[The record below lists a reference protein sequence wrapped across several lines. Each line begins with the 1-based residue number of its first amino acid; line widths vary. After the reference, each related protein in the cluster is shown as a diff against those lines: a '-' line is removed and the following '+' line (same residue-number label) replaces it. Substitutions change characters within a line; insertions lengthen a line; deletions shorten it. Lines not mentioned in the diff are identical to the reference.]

1 MTRIAAGPAGAD
13 LAGLVRSACS
23 FAAAR
28 ALERSGGPAGVSAA
42 ALLVTAE
49 DIGRALV
56 EVVGGRRPDSSFG
69 FGGLRASVRR
79 RVRRWQLRDG
89 PPAILAG
96 VFVELSGAIAR

>member
-56 EVVGGRRPDSSFG
+56 EVVGGRRPVG